1 MMAESRMQIAWPPD
15 RSRGDKPFHPK
26 LLQQPGVIG
35 PLRLK
40 NRVIMGPMGTN
51 YGTTDGF
58 STERDKLYYAERAK
72 GGVAMIVTEAMN
84 ISAGARNHNNS
95 LCIYHDQFIPG
106 VS

>member
-1 MMAESRMQIAWPPD
+1 MTAGSETQLAPPRERTHD
-15 RSRGDKPFHPK
+15 GKAFQPK
-26 LLQQPGVIG
+26 LLRQPGAIG

-72 GGVAMIVTEAMN
+72 GGVAMIVT
-84 ISAGARNHNNS
+84 
-95 LCIYHDQFIPG
+95 
-106 VS
+106 